1 MASKRFKLDPY
12 YGFVPIME
20 EEEPAAVSER
30 KKRDTETVEKSQDL
44 IMPPHPYNFHP
55 FLGLGAVKPED
66 SDNKLYKYIPYYGFV
81 PAEKEDE
88 EEDEE
93 EVSQSKLGDD
103 DSNDLLEEDSEDSRG
118 FGSREDS
125 PAVDTTPVT
134 TTKTSKPL
142 PPGWFGK
149 GRSKKRRK

>member
-88 EEDEE
+88 EGNEE
-93 EVSQSKLGDD
+93 E
-103 DSNDLLEEDSEDSRG
+103 NEE
-118 FGSREDS
+118 
-125 PAVDTTPVT
+125 AVE
-134 TTKTSKPL
+134 
-142 PPGWFGK
+142 GEGK
-149 GRSKKRRK
+149 KNTFLIHNFIKFL